1 MKVAIQETPDTYSSI
16 KCIKNLD
23 NGAKVFKNIDD
34 ERNVYYHIALEPPL
48 EEIESPDDIVTTH
61 AFTVGEGET
70 EYDVR
75 QTAIS
80 IAKSY

>member
-1 MKVAIQETPDTYSSI
+1 
-16 KCIKNLD
+16 
-23 NGAKVFKNIDD
+23 
-34 ERNVYYHIALEPPL
+34 
-48 EEIESPDDIVTTH
+48 VTTH